1 MENIE
6 NPNNAENASINN
18 VSAENKPLDFEEFR
32 IAKAKAEIAE
42 RFPGYGEAV
51 SAGVEKAMKKG
62 IPEADIK
69 EQIDIEYNKDGL
81 NVEHD

>member
-6 NPNNAENASINN
+6 NFNNSETGPVSNTPAE
-18 VSAENKPLDFEEFR
+18 EQPLDFEEFR
-32 IAKAKAEIAE
+32 IAQVQSEVAK

-69 EQIDIEYNKDGL
+69 KQVDIEYNQDGL
-81 NVEHD
+81 GVEHG